1 MFGRRSGFLLG
12 QTAYFSGA
20 FAVSFRECIWTSSL
34 TQYWLDS
41 PSSLPPSKSD
51 PWHFPSLSARFYRR
65 MLQECNLIKSVFH
78 VSLYNRNATQLP
90 LPNWVKCFFLTF
102 LLEHC
107 ECVFLKMVVFFWKK
121 YMAIF
126 KGSSNMQVGM
136 FHHFGSICFHLFDSP
151 SPQVPFFNQ
160 NDTLLTFNN
169 EFTLLKITNWTL

>member
-90 LPNWVKCFFLTF
+90 LPNWVKCFFFNISPWTLWMCFLKDGGF
-102 LLEHC
+102 LLKKIHGNFQGIIQYASGY
-107 ECVFLKMVVFFWKK
+107 VPPFW
-121 YMAIF
+121 IHLLSPF
-126 KGSSNMQVGM
+126 WFSVPSGSVLQPKWYAPDV
-136 FHHFGSICFHLFDSP
+136 
-151 SPQVPFFNQ
+151 
-160 NDTLLTFNN
+160 
-169 EFTLLKITNWTL
+169 